1 MTNYNGFVQSI
12 KTVCR
17 NNQQIEQLRFT
28 VIKNVKPKFYILKSI
43 LKLSKV
49 VRYADSKNF
58 AL

>member
-1 MTNYNGFVQSI
+1 MQQLSAYDVTSRLLYTII
-12 KTVCR
+12 KDAKC
-17 NNQQIEQLRFT
+17 
-28 VIKNVKPKFYILKSI
+28 KFYILKSI